1 MLLSVIIPVYNVAG
15 TLKRCVDSVLAQGVD
30 GMEVIL
36 VDDGSTDVSP
46 QICDEYAEKGVR
58 VLHQPNG
65 GLSEARNAGIS
76 VARGRYI
83 TFVDS
88 DDYLSSETYPELLR
102 LAETTGADILEYSL
116 TRQLRKGSAAFT
128 LPDSV
133 YQDMTAYWLE
143 AEAYAHT
150 YACNKIYRRELFSA
164 VRFPKGRRFEDVP
177 TLWRL
182 IHVARRVVTTSK
194 GCYHYTL
201 NPDGIT
207 QKADGEAYR
216 DLLDAHLSVLASGEL
231 SSCRGFREYYR
242 HVLDI
247 QLQTYIYT
255 GNTADILLPAL
266 HFTGSL
272 KLWLLNFIGMR
283 ALCRLTRCLSRG

>member
-36 VDDGSTDVSP
+36 VDDGSTDASP

-150 YACNKIYRRELFSA
+150 YAWNKIYRRELFSA

-216 DLLDAHLSVLASGEL
+216 DLLDAHLSILTRGAL

-283 ALCRLTRCLSRG
+283 ALCHLARCLSRG

>member
-36 VDDGSTDVSP
+36 VDDGSTDASP

-216 DLLDAHLSVLASGEL
+216 DLLDAHLSILTSGEL